1 MARRHAYALTLSLLA
16 SGCGAIRESSGR
28 SAASVAPRLPA
39 PLSEVGRLE
48 IGGAARCI
56 ATLFTPS
63 AAVTAAHCL
72 PPGMTETT
80 PGDAVFA
87 LGDGSPPHRFP
98 VDGAYAFGA
107 PDGSGQGDALN
118 GDVAVI
124 HLAQAVPAEVASPR
138 RLGRVRTEAGSEVT
152 FVGMDRSG
160 APPYD
165 VRRVRSW
172 WFDPALTE
180 RIMLPGDSG
189 GPLIGGSPGDLGPI
203 IGVGSGYATSPC
215 GAMTPDSMVFGDV
228 TRFRA
233 DIETAVGASTTR
245 FGVEAR

>member
-1 MARRHAYALTLSLLA
+1 MARRHGYALTLLLLA
-16 SGCGAIRESSGR
+16 SGCGAIREGR
-28 SAASVAPRLPA
+28 SAASGAPRPPA

-87 LGDGSPPHRFP
+87 VYDGGPPHRFP
-98 VDGAYAFGA
+98 VDRAYAFGA
-107 PDGSGQGDALN
+107 PDDSGRGNVFN

-138 RLGRVRTEAGSEVT
+138 RLGQVRAEAGSEVT
-152 FVGMDRSG
+152 FVGMERSG
-160 APPYD
+160 APPNE

-172 WFDPALTE
+172 RFDPALTE

-189 GPLIGGSPGDLGPI
+189 GPLIGGTPGDLGPI
-203 IGVGSGYATSPC
+203 LGVGSGYATSPC

-233 DIETAVGASTTR
+233 DIETAVGASR
-245 FGVEAR
+245 RRLGVEAR